1 MLGWRVSRSST
12 TRSSQTEVSILSVS
26 VKDETRR
33 VNLTSREGQVVALR
47 AMERGFDVIAEQLGI
62 SEAMVR
68 RVYARARRKID
79 RKTR

>member
-1 MLGWRVSRSST
+1 
-12 TRSSQTEVSILSVS
+12 